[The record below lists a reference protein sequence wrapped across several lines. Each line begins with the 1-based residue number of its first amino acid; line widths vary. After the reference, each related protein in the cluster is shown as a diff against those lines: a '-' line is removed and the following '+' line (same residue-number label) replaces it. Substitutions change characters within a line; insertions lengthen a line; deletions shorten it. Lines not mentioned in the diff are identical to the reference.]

1 MKEAAYENMKE
12 EIFMEKT
19 VGNAVKGGSFLVDE
33 ITIDQVFTPEDFSSE
48 HKMIAKT
55 TEDFI
60 VNEVLPELEYLEQHE
75 FDRSVRLLKEAGELG
90 LLGADVPE
98 EYGGIGL
105 DKVSSA
111 LIAEKF
117 SRAGGFAITHGAH
130 VGIGSLPIVLFG

>member
-1 MKEAAYENMKE
+1 
-12 EIFMEKT
+12 
-19 VGNAVKGGSFLVDE
+19 
-33 ITIDQVFTPEDFSSE
+33 
-48 HKMIAKT
+48 MIAKT

-75 FDRSVRLLKEAGELG
+75 FDRSVRLLKAGELG

-117 SRAGGFAITHGAH
+117 SRWWLCNYSRCSRRYRIFTNRVIR
-130 VGIGSLPIVLFG
+130 